1 MEAADGDVASR
12 ARARETEPSV
22 SWSRRTWSVERGTR
36 ASLEWS
42 ARGVRATR
50 ATLVGGAKRRARRG
64 KKMQVLGSQMDAA
77 GEATKAVEWNVDKDL
92 PCDVYQLVLSS
103 EDDKT
108 CVDEAHVCVVDPL
121 RHRRI
126 NAHEMRFAWAPD
138 LFDGSWDAEIDV
150 LKKRRELCHE
160 LVQRHRCTEQEARSG
175 EATFVLDPDGA
186 YGVRMVVRQNE
197 APWIVWKSVP
207 IQFKMGHVVLHAR
220 GSGYYCTSP
229 TRALRLGDLSG
240 YVRKGP
246 CAGFHNC
253 GHFHVCDDPTSQRND
268 YARESGLNVLVLD
281 CFTLKVVY
289 DRTFDT
295 FHARG
300 SLPMGAEL
308 FLSAVSD
315 QGELGPS
322 SFLLRDPNRQFLFV
336 VTTQRA
342 FELDHQGYGAALAD
356 FLMRL
361 GLEKKRW
368 SAVYRYATLLDTP
381 FRGGYPMAF
390 VGTPGRVGWHA
401 LSVHQKD
408 PAHVQLA
415 LSHRHGRWRP
425 LLVNARGSRWESW
438 IPAAQLRRAHTAC
451 REAERLVQVSERGK
465 GGVRATSP
473 RVVGG
478 RALHVAEPRTCDD
491 DASRASIQD
500 DDDDDEAVT
509 VPVLLDERHA
519 RARPIQGTWLEYARV
534 FRGMVDFV
542 LEDARRDVH
551 VDLVRL
557 TSVVLDWSMSY
568 RRRKDAS
575 ETWMEAYVEH
585 VEDDVASLVFPR
597 TSPDVASQLVVA
609 GAVEYFVQL
618 LQLHVE
624 REGEARCDAR
634 RRRFACAWTVLCGL
648 VASEE
653 GFLVAEMVRRNA
665 AEAMMRG
672 FLHAVG
678 RGESTRDV
686 VATYVHHVR
695 ERRFDD
701 RQDASVGDATWT
713 CDAWTEAMCRLSDHD
728 YRRARMTLAMPPTD
742 AHVDERDTLHLHALA
757 TGLAPTRTRGG
768 ASGRMCWCECTY
780 DERKKELRTSSSTA
794 WFDDVDVFASVV
806 FLEGEDLRAFV
817 AMALR
822 APRLVRVA
830 ESRGAN
836 AVVFVWPRRYV
847 QHLRPNPNYD
857 TVLSIPSYSVPRN
870 QALKRM
876 AQVSEPCQVHVQLHP
891 HETTASAAVRATCG
905 PYLEQW
911 GRSNRPSAKILSRLG
926 RQGPCGT
933 AGEAPVRV
941 LSLDGG
947 GIRGLVSVQVLQ
959 KLSRACG
966 RPLWDLFDVVV
977 GNSAGGLLALA
988 VCAGVEA
995 KQLDTHFREA
1005 CAQVFGKDAWN
1016 AFRMWHGP
1024 GRSASKRFETAV
1036 RRLLGG
1042 DRADQAL
1049 LDGAMH
1055 VGCPHVCVTTCLVSR
1070 HPACVVAMRNA
1081 KTSEQEC
1088 PVEGQRGLDQR
1099 SFVYEDRDVSLLQ
1112 AMRATSAA
1120 PWYMDESTVRRDV
1133 CGGTVHDD
1141 LDDEDEAAEDGSS
1154 QEELS
1159 SKAASNGMADHPS
1172 NAPTKKSMDA
1182 AVVRARTKLR
1192 YVDGAFSVN
1201 NPTSVAVQEAR
1212 RIYGKERPLVVVS
1225 VGTGVGLPEPAPSTS
1240 APTWLQNA
1248 MAASFDV
1255 DVVDATVR
1263 EMLAPQDRY
1272 YRFHPVGEAFGCA
1285 LDETREEV
1293 LEALVRDTAAYMASR
1308 GEDLAE
1314 LTELLRPWLA
1324 KEKCWCIGTDQE
1336 NACCRI
1342 DRPAQIITH
1351 QDGRHSPP
1359 KR

>member
-1 MEAADGDVASR
+1 MDAADEDEASD
-12 ARARETEPSV
+12 ARARGTEPSV
-22 SWSRRTWSVERGTR
+22 SWRRRTWAVERGTCV
-36 ASLEWS
+36 ALEWS

-77 GEATKAVEWNVDKDL
+77 GPATKAVEWHVDKDL
-92 PCDVYQLVLSS
+92 PCDVYQLVLSN
-103 EDDKT
+103 EDDKK
-108 CVDEAHVCVVDPL
+108 CVDEANVCVVDPL
-121 RHRRI
+121 RRRRI
-126 NAHEMRFAWAPD
+126 NAYEMKFAWASD
-138 LFDGSWDAEIDV
+138 LFDGSWDAEIKV
-150 LKKRRELCHE
+150 HKKKRELCYE

-175 EATFVLDPDGA
+175 EATFVLDPNGA

-197 APWIVWKSVP
+197 APWIVWKSAPV
-207 IQFKMGHVVLHAR
+207 QFKMGHVVLHAR

-253 GHFHVCDDPTSQRND
+253 GQFEVCDDASMQRTD

-300 SLPMGAEL
+300 SLPLGAEL
-308 FLSAVSD
+308 FLSAVSE
-315 QGELGPS
+315 QGELGPH

-336 VTTQRA
+336 VTTHRA

-368 SAVYRYATLLDTP
+368 STVYRYATLLDTP

-390 VGTPGRVGWHA
+390 VGVPGRVGWHA
-401 LSVHQKD
+401 LSVKQKE
-408 PAHVQLA
+408 PADVQLA
-415 LSHRHGRWRP
+415 LSHHEGRWRP
-425 LLVNARGSRWESW
+425 LLVHARGHRWEPW
-438 IPAAQLRRAHTAC
+438 MPVAQLRRAHTAFH
-451 REAERLVQVSERGK
+451 EAARLVQVSERGK
-465 GGVRATSP
+465 RDERAPSVH
-473 RVVGG
+473 VVGG
-478 RALHVAEPRTCDD
+478 RVLHVPEPRACDH
-491 DASRASIQD
+491 DATRASEQD
-500 DDDDDEAVT
+500 DDVAMAT
-509 VPVLLDERHA
+509 VPVLLDERVA
-519 RARPIQGTWLEYARV
+519 AARPAKDTLMEYARM
-534 FRGMVDFV
+534 FRGMVEFV
-542 LEDARRDVH
+542 LDDAKKDVH
-551 VDLVRL
+551 VDLVSF
-557 TSVVLDWSMSY
+557 THVVLDWSMSF
-568 RRRKDAS
+568 RRTADAC
-575 ETWMEAYVEH
+575 ETWMQTYVDH
-585 VEDDVASLVFPR
+585 VEDDVASLVFPH
-597 TSPDVASQLVVA
+597 TSSDVASQLVVA
-609 GAVEYFVQL
+609 GAVEYFAHL

-624 REGEARCDAR
+624 RDDDAHR
-634 RRRFACAWTVLCGL
+634 RRYACAWTVLCGL

-665 AEAMMRG
+665 TDAMMRG
-672 FLHAVG
+672 FLHAVA
-678 RGESTRDV
+678 RGEATCDA
-686 VATYVHHVR
+686 VATYVEQVR
-695 ERRFDD
+695 QRRVDET
-701 RQDASVGDATWT
+701 QDAPVGDATRMR
-713 CDAWTEAMCRLSDHD
+713 DAWTEAMCRLADHD
-728 YRRARMTLAMPPTD
+728 YRRARMTLTMPATD
-742 AHVDERDTLHLHALA
+742 AHVDEHDTLHLHVLA
-757 TGLAPTRTRGG
+757 TGLAPTRARRG

-780 DERKKELRTSSSTA
+780 DERKKELRTSSSTT

-806 FLEGEDLRAFV
+806 FLEGTDLRTFV

-830 ESRGAN
+830 ESRGAD

-905 PYLEQW
+905 PYLEQR
-911 GRSNRPSAKILSRLG
+911 GRSTLPSAKILSRLG

-933 AGEAPVRV
+933 AGDTPVRV

-995 KQLDTHFREA
+995 KQLDAHFREA

-1042 DRADQAL
+1042 DKADQTL

-1088 PVEGQRGLDQR
+1088 PERQRSLDRR

-1120 PWYMDESTVRRDV
+1120 PWYMEESTVRRDV
-1133 CGGTVHDD
+1133 CGGTAHDD
-1141 LDDEDEAAEDGSS
+1141 QDDEDEAADDGSS
-1154 QEELS
+1154 REEPS
-1159 SKAASNGMADHPS
+1159 SKPGPNGTADHPS
-1172 NAPTKKSMDA
+1172 NPSTKKSMDA

-1212 RIYGKERPLVVVS
+1212 HIYGKERPLVVVS

-1285 LDETREEV
+1285 LDEIREEV

-1314 LTELLRPWLA
+1314 LTELLRPWQV

-1342 DRPAQIITH
+1342 DSPAQLTT
-1351 QDGRHSPP
+1351 QGDGGHPSPN
-1359 KR
+1359 R